1 MTFIEAKQ
9 TAAKLFGP
17 GLKLHRG
24 KNRCFVIRDGM
35 PIGDGRSWLEAL
47 RSAGE
52 MQMAKNAMQEAEEK
66 RVGEMIKAFNLVHPE
81 INLAVG
87 APPLT
92 EEELV
97 KFDAFAEEYDKKTPS
112 AIPAAPGNP

>member
-1 MTFIEAKQ
+1 MNLLEAKQ

-52 MQMAKNAMQEAEEK
+52 MQMAKNAYQEAEAK
-66 RVGEMIKAFNLVHPE
+66 RIQVMIDAFRAEHPAIDPTKTLTSE
-81 INLAVG
+81 QLA
-87 APPLT
+87 L
-92 EEELV
+92 
-97 KFDAFAEEYDKKTPS
+97 FDAFTEEYDHPE
-112 AIPAAPGNP
+112 AAKP